1 MPDTLTELFEK
12 SDLSFVGTVTR
23 LGESRVASVPA
34 DERTA
39 VVRVSQVL
47 HAKDAFARLAGS
59 EVTVRLPDDRDPP
72 AVGET
77 DAFFTGSAV
86 YGEGLVV
93 QEIGR
98 LPADEVQQHVERA
111 ATAGE
116 RMPLSGLERT
126 QQNRKLVSHAEEVA
140 AVVVGVVVALEQLG
154 AEHTADAPVTEHDP
168 DWWLAHI
175 NVAHVVRGDVSEGP
189 LEVLYSNSRD
199 IHWHMAP
206 ALKASQE
213 GMFLLHAAEGDLA
226 RVAPFQILDP
236 HDVQPVHR
244 LETMQAARR

>member
-1 MPDTLTELFEK
+1 MPDTVTELFDK
-12 SDLSFVGTVTR
+12 SDLIFEGTVTH

-34 DERTA
+34 DEHTA

-59 EVTVRLPDDRDPP
+59 EVTVRLTDDRDPP

-77 DAFFTGSAV
+77 DAFFTGGAV

-98 LPADEVQQHVERA
+98 LPTDDVRQHVEHA
-111 ATAGE
+111 ATLGE
-116 RMPLSGLERT
+116 RMPLSDLERT
-126 QQNRKLVSHAEEVA
+126 RQNNTLLSHAEQAA
-140 AVVVGVVVALEQLG
+140 AVVVGIVVGQEQLG
-154 AEHTADAPVTEHDP
+154 AEHTADTPVTEHDP

-175 NVAHVVRGDVSEGP
+175 NVVHVERGDVSEGP
-189 LEVLYSNSRD
+189 LDVLYSNSRD
-199 IHWHMAP
+199 IHWHTAP
-206 ALKASQE
+206 APEASQE
-213 GMFLLHAAEGDLA
+213 GMFLLHATEGDLA
-226 RVAPFQILDP
+226 EVARFQIRDR